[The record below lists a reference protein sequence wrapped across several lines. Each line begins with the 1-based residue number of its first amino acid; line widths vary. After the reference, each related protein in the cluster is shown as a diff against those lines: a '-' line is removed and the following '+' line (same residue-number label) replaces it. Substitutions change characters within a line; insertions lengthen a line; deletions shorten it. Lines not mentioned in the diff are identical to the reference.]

1 MKIKD
6 REIPKELLGKVLNP
20 DPLEGEDI
28 IIENQK
34 GDIVGVIIQPK
45 VYDFLLKKI
54 RERENEIDS
63 QEYEEYNKDAP
74 SLDDLM
80 GE

>member
-6 REIPKELLGKVLNP
+6 RDIPQELLDMVLNP

-28 IIENQK
+28 IIENDK
-34 GDIVGVIIQPK
+34 GNVVGVIIQPRA
-45 VYDFLLKKI
+45 YDFLLKIIEEK
-54 RERENEIDS
+54 ENENDS
-63 QEYEEYNKDAP
+63 QDYEKYNKDAP
-74 SLDDLM
+74 SLDDLI